1 MPFDGARFSPR
12 AICREGIDLIKS
24 FEGFSATVYICPA
37 GWPTVG
43 YGHVV
48 TDADRAA
55 GRFAQPLSREEGE
68 ALLAADL
75 PAYEMAVCRLIEVPL
90 HDYCFAALTS
100 FTFNLGPGAL
110 QASTLRRLINE
121 GRIAEAPPQF
131 DRWVFA
137 GAQKLPGLVRRR
149 KMSRALFEAG
159 L

>member
-1 MPFDGARFSPR
+1 MPFDGAPISPR
-12 AICREGIDLIKS
+12 AICREGIDLIKA
-24 FEGFSATVYICPA
+24 FEGYCATIYICPA
-37 GWPTVG
+37 GWPTIG

-48 TDADRAA
+48 TADDRAA
-55 GRFAQPLSREEGE
+55 GRFAQPLQPGEGE

-75 PAYEMAVCRLIEVPL
+75 PVYEMAVCRHITVPL
-90 HDYCFAALTS
+90 SDYCFAALVS

-110 QASTLRRLINE
+110 QASTMRRLINA
-121 GRIAEAPPQF
+121 GDMWGAAAQF

-149 KMSRALFEAG
+149 AASRALWEAG